1 MKLVELINKK
11 FGKRSWF
18 NRLENGF
25 NKREFI
31 IYANRYP
38 NTEDDEVYK
47 FAKKNKIKISIQ
59 SLG

>member
-1 MKLVELINKK
+1 MKLIELINKK

-18 NRLENGF
+18 NRLENGY

-38 NTEDDEVYK
+38 YMEEAEVLK
-47 FAKKNKIKISIQ
+47 FAKLNKIKITIQ
-59 SLG
+59 PLG

>member
-38 NTEDDEVYK
+38 YTEDDEVYK